1 MGTPGVSEVNVMR
14 RKSSFSKLQREID
27 QAQGREKELN
37 RKALLKRLSL
47 ELATELQRSW
57 TRDELYN

>member
-14 RKSSFSKLQREID
+14 RKSSFSKLRRQID

-47 ELATELQRSW
+47 ELTTELQRSW